1 MAYVLRPHK
10 GNDNLDG
17 WDDSVKYD
25 KTAIKSIEDP
35 NGGAASI
42 PITSIPSPFA
52 SMELVR
58 NAFEYCADRNN
69 SVDGTSVY
77 HKLVSFALDILEI
90 FYNYD
95 KYAKDLDIIP
105 WYNNDLDMLRNSSDD
120 DIKRLGDTLALYMDE
135 DSDTFHFDKMDA
147 IYMLNY
153 KHGAEP
159 INIIGGTSPTSLTI
173 ASTNNLDFVRIFL
186 GNDHRALSSD
196 EDTFCSLRHR
206 DPDFIKFVWTMSLQP
221 NFADIYPEVNKYI
234 QRCFE
239 RLDNTSLKSELR
251 DISASAYNNYTSLTF
266 DAQTTIYLAG
276 DIAMKVRQ
284 GADLSKSDFRI
295 QLSNGKSLSE
305 EVPLVLPYS
314 TYTEPNMKY
323 VSGNWNSDNKA
334 PFIVKDTRGNVVP
347 LNQRLLPFDGTQY
360 PYLTVD
366 DIFQPSIIE
375 TVYPI
380 SGNSFFTAN
389 FKDSNKGNLLPLKQT
404 LFEYMSLEDLRGV
417 TNEPSPRPIFEI
429 SSKNENVVKVSLRIP
444 IQKGKYI
451 AFERNYF
458 RGQDPNPEQNKGC
471 IVECKFNLY
480 LFPSYHIGID
490 SPQRIYVV
498 DQDKGALTQNYRY
511 EISAFKEDNQ
521 TKLQSHFVS
530 RADKSKGGYT
540 SFYNAL
546 NKEFDYL
553 KISNGRYENVIIPL
567 YEDKSGG
574 TRAFDFAVDFGTTN
588 THIEYSENGNNPKP
602 LEINASNPFILKLSN
617 YSFDSE
623 EDKDKLYDKAAE
635 FLLQTVPQEFIPE
648 AIGRAE
654 DFSFPMRT
662 NLSKLRSAKTG
673 QRELISLAD
682 YTIAFGYEKTV
693 IHTHNEVLTD
703 LKWNR
708 NNNDAVKAYI
718 EELLLLIRSTVLIG
732 GGDLAKTTIKWFYPV
747 SMSPYLKSRLETAW
761 NTMCKD
767 LISPSCTIMPISESI
782 APYYY
787 YKDEQGVNSSTCS
800 VVSVDVGGGT
810 SDFVTYQNNTP
821 KFISSVR
828 FAGNNLFGDFYGM
841 SSSLNGFYKQYKDL
855 FKKKINESSQKS
867 ELGHILEDILANN
880 NSADLVSFLFSLENN
895 AALKK
900 KGEKISL
907 SSELQENYQMKVVFL
922 LFYTA
927 IIYYIAQL
935 LNKKGIPS
943 PRYITCS
950 GTASKIFN
958 IIGGTD
964 NIQKFTNLIFNEVQK
979 SETKL
984 ILKQDPNPKEITC
997 KGGLKMSQEDID
1009 ATPSKAY
1016 FFGTSILDGKESI
1029 LAEELENL
1037 PADIVNEV
1045 IENYKEFIKFFF
1057 KLNEKMSFAQYFGI
1071 EDNGAFAKYEEV
1083 LIEDAEQDFA
1093 TVLGERLKDFQQKDS
1108 FEDSL
1113 FFYPLSGGIFR
1124 LAAFIS

>member
-105 WYNNDLDMLRNSSDD
+105 WYKNDLDMLRNSSDD
-120 DIKRLGDTLALYMDE
+120 DIKRFGDTLALYMDE

-251 DISASAYNNYTSLTF
+251 DISASVYNNYTSLTF

-389 FKDSNKGNLLPLKQT
+389 FKDSNKGYLLPLKQT

-617 YSFDSE
+617 
-623 EDKDKLYDKAAE
+623 
-635 FLLQTVPQEFIPE
+635 
-648 AIGRAE
+648 
-654 DFSFPMRT
+654 
-662 NLSKLRSAKTG
+662 
-673 QRELISLAD
+673 
-682 YTIAFGYEKTV
+682 
-693 IHTHNEVLTD
+693 
-703 LKWNR
+703 
-708 NNNDAVKAYI
+708 
-718 EELLLLIRSTVLIG
+718 
-732 GGDLAKTTIKWFYPV
+732 
-747 SMSPYLKSRLETAW
+747 
-761 NTMCKD
+761 
-767 LISPSCTIMPISESI
+767 
-782 APYYY
+782 
-787 YKDEQGVNSSTCS
+787 
-800 VVSVDVGGGT
+800 
-810 SDFVTYQNNTP
+810 
-821 KFISSVR
+821 
-828 FAGNNLFGDFYGM
+828 
-841 SSSLNGFYKQYKDL
+841 
-855 FKKKINESSQKS
+855 
-867 ELGHILEDILANN
+867 
-880 NSADLVSFLFSLENN
+880 
-895 AALKK
+895 
-900 KGEKISL
+900 
-907 SSELQENYQMKVVFL
+907 
-922 LFYTA
+922 
-927 IIYYIAQL
+927 
-935 LNKKGIPS
+935 
-943 PRYITCS
+943 
-950 GTASKIFN
+950 
-958 IIGGTD
+958 
-964 NIQKFTNLIFNEVQK
+964 
-979 SETKL
+979 
-984 ILKQDPNPKEITC
+984 
-997 KGGLKMSQEDID
+997 
-1009 ATPSKAY
+1009 
-1016 FFGTSILDGKESI
+1016 
-1029 LAEELENL
+1029 
-1037 PADIVNEV
+1037 
-1045 IENYKEFIKFFF
+1045 
-1057 KLNEKMSFAQYFGI
+1057 
-1071 EDNGAFAKYEEV
+1071 
-1083 LIEDAEQDFA
+1083 
-1093 TVLGERLKDFQQKDS
+1093 
-1108 FEDSL
+1108 
-1113 FFYPLSGGIFR
+1113 
-1124 LAAFIS
+1124 

>member
-105 WYNNDLDMLRNSSDD
+105 WYKNDLDMLRNSSDD

-389 FKDSNKGNLLPLKQT
+389 FKDSNKGYLLPLKQT

-458 RGQDPNPEQNKGC
+458 RGC
-471 IVECKFNLY
+471 
-480 LFPSYHIGID
+480 
-490 SPQRIYVV
+490 R
-498 DQDKGALTQNYRY
+498 
-511 EISAFKEDNQ
+511 
-521 TKLQSHFVS
+521 
-530 RADKSKGGYT
+530 
-540 SFYNAL
+540 
-546 NKEFDYL
+546 
-553 KISNGRYENVIIPL
+553 
-567 YEDKSGG
+567 
-574 TRAFDFAVDFGTTN
+574 
-588 THIEYSENGNNPKP
+588 
-602 LEINASNPFILKLSN
+602 
-617 YSFDSE
+617 
-623 EDKDKLYDKAAE
+623 
-635 FLLQTVPQEFIPE
+635 
-648 AIGRAE
+648 
-654 DFSFPMRT
+654 
-662 NLSKLRSAKTG
+662 
-673 QRELISLAD
+673 
-682 YTIAFGYEKTV
+682 
-693 IHTHNEVLTD
+693 
-703 LKWNR
+703 
-708 NNNDAVKAYI
+708 
-718 EELLLLIRSTVLIG
+718 
-732 GGDLAKTTIKWFYPV
+732 
-747 SMSPYLKSRLETAW
+747 
-761 NTMCKD
+761 
-767 LISPSCTIMPISESI
+767 
-782 APYYY
+782 
-787 YKDEQGVNSSTCS
+787 
-800 VVSVDVGGGT
+800 
-810 SDFVTYQNNTP
+810 
-821 KFISSVR
+821 
-828 FAGNNLFGDFYGM
+828 
-841 SSSLNGFYKQYKDL
+841 
-855 FKKKINESSQKS
+855 
-867 ELGHILEDILANN
+867 
-880 NSADLVSFLFSLENN
+880 
-895 AALKK
+895 
-900 KGEKISL
+900 
-907 SSELQENYQMKVVFL
+907 
-922 LFYTA
+922 
-927 IIYYIAQL
+927 
-935 LNKKGIPS
+935 
-943 PRYITCS
+943 
-950 GTASKIFN
+950 
-958 IIGGTD
+958 
-964 NIQKFTNLIFNEVQK
+964 
-979 SETKL
+979 L
-984 ILKQDPNPKEITC
+984 ILRI
-997 KGGLKMSQEDID
+997 
-1009 ATPSKAY
+1009 
-1016 FFGTSILDGKESI
+1016 
-1029 LAEELENL
+1029 
-1037 PADIVNEV
+1037 
-1045 IENYKEFIKFFF
+1045 
-1057 KLNEKMSFAQYFGI
+1057 QY
-1071 EDNGAFAKYEEV
+1071 
-1083 LIEDAEQDFA
+1083 L
-1093 TVLGERLKDFQQKDS
+1093 
-1108 FEDSL
+1108 
-1113 FFYPLSGGIFR
+1113 
-1124 LAAFIS
+1124 